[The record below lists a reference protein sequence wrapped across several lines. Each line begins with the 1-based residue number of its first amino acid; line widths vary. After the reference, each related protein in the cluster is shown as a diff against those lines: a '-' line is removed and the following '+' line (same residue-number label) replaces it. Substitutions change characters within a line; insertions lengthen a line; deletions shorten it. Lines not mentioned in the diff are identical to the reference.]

1 MAEPLRRRVRA
12 KFLQAASA
20 STGAPD
26 RSCRLAPGCEWFA
39 RGGLESAA
47 WFARFTRFE
56 QRTRENLDTAYGTQL
71 SASEKDRIADG
82 VRRHS
87 ARIFYEWLRLARGA
101 TAERSWLESMVEV
114 DSSISILEE
123 ELAKKR
129 GAIIVTAHLGN
140 WELLAAT
147 LVRCGFQGAVVGLE
161 RRNDPASVWLSDMRR
176 AYGVETIPQRTH
188 PRALLEVLKEGGA
201 LGLLCD
207 LEVRRLMGAFV
218 PFFGVPALTMTAPA
232 ALARARGSALI
243 PVRCVLPHEGAAHY
257 VLSVS
262 EPIER
267 DWALPRQEA
276 TEDHMR
282 RVNEVFEGWIRESPE
297 QWAWHQAR
305 WRTRPPQEESGSGA
319 PS

>member
-1 MAEPLRRRVRA
+1 MGRKEDRVAEPLRRRIRA
-12 KFLQAASA
+12 RFLKAASA
-20 STGAPD
+20 STGALP
-26 RSCRLAPGCEWFA
+26 EWLA

-47 WFARFTRFE
+47 WLSRFTRFE
-56 QRTRENLDTAYGTQL
+56 QRTRENLDIAYGTEL
-71 SASEKDRIADG
+71 SSAQKDHIADG

-101 TAERSWLESMVEV
+101 EAERSWLRSMVEV
-114 DSSISILEE
+114 DPSISILEA

-147 LVRCGFQGAVVGLE
+147 LVRLGFEGAVVGLE

-188 PRALLEVLKEGGA
+188 PRALVDVLRGGGA

-207 LEVRRLMGAFV
+207 LEVRRLAGTFV

-243 PVRCVLPHEGAAHY
+243 PVRCVLPHADAAHY

-262 EPIER
+262 EPVER
-267 DWALPRQEA
+267 DWSLPRQEA
-276 TEDHMR
+276 TADHMR
-282 RVNEVFEGWIRESPE
+282 RVNEVFEGWIRETPE

-305 WRTRPPQEESGSGA
+305 WRTRPPEDGTSREAAS
-319 PS
+319 